1 MKNGGKNSDSLNLQ
15 RNMDHSQFTTS
26 AIFCLTEFEERLH
39 FRGRLAAYGLN
50 FKLRCTAV
58 ARECK
63 AMDNSIIWTWKLEI
77 PPANLSC

>member
-15 RNMDHSQFTTS
+15 RNMDNSQFTTS
-26 AIFCLTEFEERLH
+26 AIFCLTEFKERLH

-63 AMDNSIIWTWKLEI
+63 AMDNSIIWT
-77 PPANLSC
+77 